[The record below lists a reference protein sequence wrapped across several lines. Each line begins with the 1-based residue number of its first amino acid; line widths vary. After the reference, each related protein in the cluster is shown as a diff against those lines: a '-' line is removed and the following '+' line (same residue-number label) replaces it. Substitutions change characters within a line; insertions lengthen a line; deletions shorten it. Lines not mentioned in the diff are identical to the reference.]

1 MRGRGRGRDGGR
13 PAKVARYEG
22 KKTVFEDSDDEEE
35 KEQDEGMEEGGEEK
49 KDDAPEKVVKE
60 GKKNLIFLCIFIITK
75 QL

>member
-1 MRGRGRGRDGGR
+1 M
-13 PAKVARYEG
+13 AKYEG

-49 KDDAPEKVVKE
+49 KDVPEKAIKE
-60 GKKNLIFLCIFIITK
+60 GKKNRIFLYIFIVTR